1 MARREAPWMRGKV
14 LVAVLVVLLASAGQA
29 TAGAATWDGR
39 YTVRAG
45 DSLSAIAQ
53 RYHVSLSRLADANRL
68 DWRKTLLIGLV
79 LRVPA
84 PGAHGGGWGGTYI
97 VLPGDT
103 LSGIALRYHVTLGQI
118 ATANAFDPA
127 KALLIGTR
135 LHVPTNGAASLDLAH
150 LVEHNP
156 YRSGQVGF
164 DISYPNCAA
173 QPPDTQSFAV
183 IGLNGGRPFTT
194 NPCFAGEWAAAGPP
208 RSVYINTAYSP
219 TLARHITP
227 DCADAANAKGFRPSA
242 QRAYAVGCSEAAAA
256 LEQLGGTTAEAVW
269 LDIEPG
275 NSWSPRRILNAAAI
289 KGLLEHLLTM
299 SPRPIVGIYSNQ
311 AYWQQIVGRWTSL
324 RVPEWIATGAP
335 DPPGCPTG
343 FAAGPVWIAQ
353 TTDGLLDRDTVC

>member
-1 MARREAPWMRGKV
+1 M
-14 LVAVLVVLLASAGQA
+14 
-29 TAGAATWDGR
+29 
-39 YTVRAG
+39 
-45 DSLSAIAQ
+45 
-53 RYHVSLSRLADANRL
+53 
-68 DWRKTLLIGLV
+68 
-79 LRVPA
+79 
-84 PGAHGGGWGGTYI
+84 
-97 VLPGDT
+97 
-103 LSGIALRYHVTLGQI
+103 SGIALRYHVSLGQI

-127 KALLIGTR
+127 KVLLIGTR
-135 LHVPTNGAASLDLAH
+135 LRVPTNGAASLDLAH

-164 DISYPNCAA
+164 DISYPNCAR
-173 QPPDTQSFAV
+173 PPPETQSFTV
-183 IGLNGGRPFTT
+183 IGLNAGRPFTT

-227 DCADAANAKGFRPSA
+227 DCAAAANAKGFRPPA
-242 QRAYAVGCSEAAAA
+242 RRAYAVGCSEAAAA

-275 NSWSPRRILNAAAI
+275 NSWSSRRMLNAAAI
-289 KGLLEHLLTM
+289 KGILEHLLTM
-299 SPRPIVGIYSNQ
+299 SPPPIVGIYSNQ
-311 AYWQQIVGRWTSL
+311 TYWQQIVGRWTSL

-353 TTDGLLDRDTVC
+353 STDGLLDRDTVC

>member
-1 MARREAPWMRGKV
+1 MRGKV
-14 LVAVLVVLLASAGQA
+14 LVAVLVVLLASAWRA
-29 TAGAATWDGR
+29 SAGAATRGGR

-68 DWRKTLLIGLV
+68 DWRKTLMIGLV

-84 PGAHGGGWGGTYI
+84 SGAEGGGWGGIYI
-97 VLPGDT
+97 VRPGDT
-103 LSGIALRYHVTLGQI
+103 LSGIALRYHVSLGQI

-127 KALLIGTR
+127 KVLLIGAR
-135 LHVPTNGAASLDLAH
+135 LRVPTNGAASLDLAQ
-150 LVEHNP
+150 LIEHNP

-164 DISYPNCAA
+164 DISYPNCAKP
-173 QPPDTQSFAV
+173 PPDTQSFTV
-183 IGLNGGRPFTT
+183 IGLNAGRPFTT
-194 NPCFAGEWAAAGPP
+194 NPCFAGEWAAAGKP

-219 TLARHITP
+219 TLARHITSE
-227 DCADAANAKGFRPSA
+227 CAAAANAKGFRPPA
-242 QRAYAVGCSEAAAA
+242 RRAYAVGCSEAAAA
-256 LEQLGGTTAEAVW
+256 LEQLGGTRAEAVW

-289 KGLLEHLLTM
+289 RGILELLLTT

-353 TTDGLLDRDTVC
+353 TTDGHLDRDTVC

>member
-1 MARREAPWMRGKV
+1 MACREAPWMRGKV
-14 LVAVLVVLLASAGQA
+14 LVAVLAVLLASAGQA
-29 TAGAATWDGR
+29 SAGPATWSGR

-45 DSLSAIAQ
+45 DTLSAIAQ
-53 RYHVSLSRLADANRL
+53 RYNVSLSRLADANQL
-68 DWRKTLLIGLV
+68 DWQRRLVIGLV

-84 PGAHGGGWGGTYI
+84 SGAQGSGWGGTYI
-97 VLPGDT
+97 VRPGDT
-103 LSGIALRYHVTLGQI
+103 LSGIALRYHVSLGQI
-118 ATANAFDPA
+118 ASANSFDPA
-127 KALLIGTR
+127 KVLLIGIR
-135 LHVPTNGAASLDLAH
+135 LRVPTDGAGSLDLAH

-164 DISYPNCAA
+164 DISYPNCAEP
-173 QPPDTQSFAV
+173 PPDTQSFTV
-183 IGLNGGRPFTT
+183 IGLNAGRPFTT
-194 NPCFAGEWAAAGPP
+194 NPCFAGEWAAVGQP

-219 TLARHITP
+219 TLARHITS
-227 DCADAANAKGFRPSA
+227 DCAAAANAKGFRPSPR
-242 QRAYAVGCSEAAAA
+242 RAYAVGCSEAAAA

-289 KGLLEHLLTM
+289 KGILEHLLTM

-353 TTDGLLDRDTVC
+353 TTAGLLDHDTVC